1 MESMEMY
8 LRRKRREI
16 ALIAGGA
23 SGPDPKSVTEVV
35 TRKFQAGAAL
45 RGEQAR
51 GDWQLT
57 ETKWA
62 DWPQFRIGPF
72 ELTFN
77 YQRADLSIRGPR
89 LYECRSREIIW
100 SDYTS
105 CGMAAITVLAVG
117 LGQVYPDAAI
127 SLRPDCYPETR
138 ELMTLCGRRFGFA
151 PVFEAEPRRRRMVFL
166 DSGVPAHFRV
176 PDLNGCDLLIFDTTC
191 FATSSGRV
199 RAAVSRARAAHI
211 PIIMLR
217 SHTKLDSL
225 GIEYGRLGSVVVIVP
240 PGVPAERRGLAE
252 RLAAAMQTAVRLFGA
267 AAVPEHLP
275 PFAAEPEWRALYR
288 DRVALVIRNN
298 RLAARALAASLRG
311 RAKVRCY
318 QHGLFLTLDLGV
330 AWSEA
335 EARDQA
341 EQLADALRDTALP
354 VRHAGSFGFDFVV
367 VDGYPAAED
376 NRFVLRIGFGD
387 LPDETAA
394 RVTEGISAWTGI
406 SGAERRRVGMTKV
419 VRLD

>member
-1 MESMEMY
+1 MENMEMY

-16 ALIAGGA
+16 ALIACGA
-23 SGPDPKSVTEVV
+23 SGPEPKSVAEVV

-72 ELTFN
+72 ELEFN
-77 YQRADLSIRGPR
+77 YQRADLSIRGPWV
-89 LYECRSREIIW
+89 YEGPWKEIIW

-105 CGMAAITVLAVG
+105 CGMAAVTVLAAG
-117 LGQVYPDAAI
+117 LGQIYPGAAM

-138 ELMTLCGRRFGFA
+138 ELMTLCGRRFGLV
-151 PVFEAEPRRRRMVFL
+151 PVFEAEPGGGRMVFL
-166 DSGVPAHFRV
+166 DSGVPVHFRV
-176 PDLNGCDLLIFDTTC
+176 PDLTGCDLVVFDTTC
-191 FATSSGRV
+191 FATSSGRI
-199 RAAVSRARAAHI
+199 RAVVSRSRMANV
-211 PIIMLR
+211 PIILLR

-225 GIEYGRLGSVVVIVP
+225 GIEYSRLGSVVVIVP
-240 PGVPAERRGLAE
+240 TGASAERRRLTE
-252 RLAAAMQTAVRLFGA
+252 RLAEAMQTAIRLFGA

-275 PFAAEPEWRALYR
+275 PFAAGREWRALYC
-288 DRVALVIRNN
+288 DRVARIVHNN
-298 RLAARALAASLRG
+298 RSAARALASSLQG

-318 QHGLFLTLDLGV
+318 QHGLFLTLDLGA
-330 AWSEA
+330 AWNEVMARGRA
-335 EARDQA
+335 ED
-341 EQLADALRDTALP
+341 LADALRRSGLP

-367 VDGYPAAED
+367 VDGYPAAD
-376 NRFVLRIGFGD
+376 DDRFVVRIGFAD

-394 RVTEGISAWTGI
+394 QVTAGITAWVAGV
-406 SGAERRRVGMTKV
+406 SGAQRRRVGTAELTA
-419 VRLD
+419 R